1 MLTWCERLPISE
13 GFCMHMQPLNAPEL
27 SDPKTTPEA
36 AAAVVNRA
44 VETMVLNAPGQ
55 YLWGYPRDK
64 HPCAEGWAWAPS
76 LVCGC

>member
-1 MLTWCERLPISE
+1 
-13 GFCMHMQPLNAPEL
+13 MHMQPLNAPEL
-27 SDPKTTPEA
+27 SDPKTSPEA

-64 HPCAEGWAWAPS
+64 HPRAEG
-76 LVCGC
+76 